1 MFKAWSPCCSCSAPT
16 ARGIRR
22 AAQVG
27 GEKVTD
33 PGQIDALRRTLE
45 DVLGPRR
52 QLSRSASKRPKLA
65 DAADQKKALLYNLMG
80 APQGLCHGCRRD
92 SRS

>member
-1 MFKAWSPCCSCSAPT
+1 MHLAHMTW
-16 ARGIRR
+16 R

-27 GEKVTD
+27 GEKVTNA
-33 PGQIDALRRTLE
+33 GQIDALRRTLE
-45 DVLGPRR
+45 DVLGPLR

-80 APQGLCHGCRRD
+80 APRCLCC
-92 SRS
+92 SC